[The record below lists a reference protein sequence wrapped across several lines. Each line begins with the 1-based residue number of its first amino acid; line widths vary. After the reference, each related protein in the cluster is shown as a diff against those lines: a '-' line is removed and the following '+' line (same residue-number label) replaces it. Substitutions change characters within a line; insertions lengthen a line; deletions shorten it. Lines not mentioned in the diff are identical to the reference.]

1 MSGAP
6 AVVLVGP
13 MGVGKSTVGRL
24 LADRLGLAYRDTDD
38 DIVAEQGR
46 AISEIFV
53 DEGEDA
59 FRALEKEA
67 VRRAVAEHGGVLA
80 LGGGAVLDA
89 DTRALLAPLP
99 VVCLSMDV
107 EEAVRRTGLNV
118 ARPLLAVNPRKQ
130 WRELM
135 EARRHLYEEVATAVV
150 ATDGRTPEEVT
161 GAVLDAVGLKD
172 ASAPKTVSPGAG
184 APDPGQ
190 ENAMT
195 QQVTRIRIGGTDGT
209 DPYDVLVGR
218 QLLGELAGLIG
229 EQAQRVAVIHPEA
242 LAETGDALR
251 ADLAGQ
257 GYEAV
262 AIQVPNAEEA
272 KTAEVAAYCWKALG
286 QSGFTR
292 SDVIVGVG
300 GGATT
305 DLAGFVAATWLR
317 GVRWVAVPT
326 TVLAMVDA
334 AVGGKTGIN
343 TAEGKN
349 LVGAFHPPAGVLC
362 DLAALDSLPVND
374 YVSGLAEVIK
384 AGFIAD
390 PVILDLI
397 ESDPQAA
404 RTPAGPHTA
413 ELIERS
419 IRVKAEVVSADL
431 KESGLREILNYGHT
445 LGHAIEKNERYKW
458 RHGAAVAV
466 GMHFAAELG
475 RLAGRLDDATADRH
489 RTVLESVGLPLHYRH
504 DQWPKLLETMK
515 VDKKSR
521 GNLLRFIVLDGLAR
535 PTVLE
540 GPDPAVLLAA
550 YGEVGE

>member
-6 AVVLVGP
+6 LVVLVGP
-13 MGVGKSTVGRL
+13 MGVGKSTVGQL
-24 LADRLGLAYRDTDD
+24 LAERLGVGHRDTDE
-38 DIVAEQGR
+38 DIVTAQGR
-46 AISEIFV
+46 TIADIFV
-53 DEGEDA
+53 DDGEPV
-59 FRALEKEA
+59 FRELEKDA
-67 VRRAVAEHGGVLA
+67 VRTALAEHDGVLA

-89 DTRALLAPLP
+89 DTRALLAAQR
-99 VVCLSMDV
+99 VVYLSMDV
-107 EEAVRRTGLNV
+107 EEAVRRTGLNA

-161 GAVLDAVGLKD
+161 QAALDALEL
-172 ASAPKTVSPGAG
+172 KTVSPGG
-184 APDPGQ
+184 QPPDPRP
-190 ENAMT
+190 EDAVVHD
-195 QQVTRIRIGGTDGT
+195 VTRIRIGGTAGS
-209 DPYDVLVGR
+209 DPYEVLVGR
-218 QLLGELAGLIG
+218 QLLGELGALIG
-229 EQAQRVAVIHPEA
+229 AKAKRVAVIHPEA

-251 ADLAGQ
+251 ADLAEQ

-292 SDVIVGVG
+292 TDVIVGVG
-300 GGATT
+300 GGAST

-317 GVRWVAVPT
+317 GVRWIAVPT

-349 LVGAFHPPAGVLC
+349 LVGSFHPPAGVLC

-390 PVILDLI
+390 PAILDLI

-413 ELIERS
+413 ELIVRS
-419 IRVKAEVVSADL
+419 IKVKAEVVSSDL
-431 KESGLREILNYGHT
+431 KEAGLREILNYGHT

-458 RHGAAVAV
+458 RHGAAVSV

-489 RTVLESVGLPLHYRH
+489 RSILESVGLPLHYRH
-504 DQWPKLLETMK
+504 DQWPKLVENMK

-521 GNLLRFIVLDGLAR
+521 GDMLRFIVLDGLAK